1 MTEFVLAFSLFLALH
16 SVPAVPAIRQS
27 LIAVAGR
34 RIYLGL
40 YSLVSIAV
48 LAWLFHAALNTDY
61 IALWDPRPW
70 QVHLTLIAAPAGLFL
85 VLAGLFSP
93 NPLSIT
99 LRQSGPPGAI
109 AGVTRHPVLWGFLLW
124 SLGHLMANG
133 DLRSLLLFGGFA
145 LFSLAGMAMLD
156 KRAKRRLGAQWQE
169 LATKSP
175 LLPLSTMP
183 SAGGRLRIDA
193 AMLLAATLTALL
205 TAWLLAGGH
214 AWLFAADPLSLLG
227 G

>member
-1 MTEFVLAFSLFLALH
+1 MTEFVLAFGLFLVLH

-34 RIYLGL
+34 RTYLSL

-70 QVHLTLIAAPAGLFL
+70 QGHLTLIAAPAGLFL

-99 LRQSGPPGAI
+99 LRQCGTPGAI
-109 AGVTRHPVLWGFLLW
+109 ASVTRHPVLWGFLLW
-124 SLGHLMANG
+124 SLGHLVANG

-156 KRAKRRLGAQWQE
+156 RRARQRLGRQWQS
-169 LATKSP
+169 LAENAP
-175 LLPLSTMP
+175 LLPLSAIL
-183 SAGGRLRIDA
+183 SAGERLRVDA
-193 AMLLAATLTALL
+193 AMVLAATLTALL
-205 TAWLLAGGH
+205 TIWLLAGGH
-214 AWLFAADPLSLLG
+214 AWLFGADPLSLLDS
-227 G
+227 